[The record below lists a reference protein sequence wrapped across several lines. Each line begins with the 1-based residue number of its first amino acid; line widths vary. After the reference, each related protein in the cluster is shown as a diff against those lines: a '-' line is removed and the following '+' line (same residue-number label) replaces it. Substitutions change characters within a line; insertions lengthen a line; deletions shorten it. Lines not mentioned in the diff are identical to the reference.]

1 MQEQETRYSQN
12 FLRNKELV
20 KKILNKSNIRG
31 IDLVLEIGPG
41 KGIIT
46 DEIAKRCK
54 KIIAI
59 EKDRKLYELLKRK
72 FKEKQKIKLILGDF
86 LNYNLP
92 KKQYKIFSN
101 IPFDL
106 TADIVSKITSA
117 KNSPE
122 HAYLIVQKEAAK
134 KFIGFPYSKK
144 TQMYTLLLKPWFDIK
159 VVYSFKKTDFKPMPQ
174 VDTVLIH
181 IKKRKKPLIKRDQ
194 KKLYQDFIVYG
205 FSQWKP
211 TLKKA
216 LQKIFTYKQLKRLS
230 KDLKFD
236 LSAKPTE
243 LNFDQ
248 WIGLFNYFLIGV
260 DENKKLMV
268 YGSRSVLKKQQKMLQ
283 KVHRSQVAT
292 CGRG

>member
-106 TADIVSKITSA
+106 TADVVSKITSA